1 MKIKMRN
8 WRKRVFEIVEKSED
22 GDRESRLYDFFMLMC
37 ITFSLIP
44 LMARNS
50 DFFLRNV
57 EVVTTMVFI
66 VDYILR
72 LATADFKLNKGGLSF
87 LLYPFTPMAIVDLLS
102 ILPSLILF
110 DGSFYGIGFLVAFR
124 SLRVLR
130 VIRVFKVLR
139 YSKNISLI
147 LNIFRHQREP
157 LMIVGALVF
166 GYVIVVALVMFN
178 VEPNTFRTFGDA
190 VYWSVVSLTTIGYG
204 DIFAQ
209 SGLGKFITVISA
221 MMGVAVFALPAGIIT
236 AGYMEELNRER
247 NYKLIAFDL
256 DGTLLNSQKEISQ
269 PTLEA
274 LKKAADEG
282 KEIAI
287 ATGRSLSGVMPYMDQ
302 LSMVHFGILS
312 SATIIYD
319 FWEEKVISMDNI
331 AWDHMYDIADA
342 VEKEDVMLLMM
353 SEGVGLLDKEK
364 AQHLETFHMEQ
375 YEKLYRE
382 NATMVEN
389 PVEMLKNANRKYEK
403 INLYHT
409 SQKARLRSRH
419 RLEHLPLELVDSE
432 ETALEITPIGCSKGT
447 GLRKICRYM
456 DIPMK
461 QTIAV
466 GDADNDLS
474 ILETAGLG
482 VAMKNA
488 NKRVKEAANVVVAD
502 NDHDGCKQAIEKYLL
517 GD

>member
-1 MKIKMRN
+1 MN
-8 WRKRVFEIVEKSED
+8 VSGFRKRVFEIIEKSQE
-22 GDRESRLYDFFMLMC
+22 GDRESRLYDYFMLMC

-87 LLYPFTPMAIVDLLS
+87 LLYPLTPMAIVDLLS

-110 DGSFYGIGFLVAFR
+110 DGSFYGIGLLVAFR

-209 SGLGKFITVISA
+209 SALGKVVTVISA
-221 MMGVAVFALPAGIIT
+221 LMGVAIFALPAGIVT
-236 AGYMEELNRER
+236 AGYMEEIHREK
-247 NYKLIAFDL
+247 NYKLISFDM
-256 DGTLLNSQKEISQ
+256 DGTLLNSKKELT
-269 PTLEA
+269 PDTLAA
-274 LKKAADEG
+274 LKRAADEG

-287 ATGRSLSGVMPYMDQ
+287 ATGRSLSEMMPYMEQ
-302 LSMVHFGILS
+302 LSMVHYGILA

-319 FWEEKVISMDNI
+319 FWDEKVISMDNI
-331 AWDHMYDIADA
+331 AWDYMYEISDA
-342 VEKEDVMLLMM
+342 VEQEDIMLLMM

-364 AQHLETFHMEQ
+364 AARLEDYHMKQ
-375 YEKLYRE
+375 YEKLYKE
-382 NATMVEN
+382 TATLVDN
-389 PVEMLKNANRKYEK
+389 PLEMLRNANRKFEK

-409 SQKARLRSRH
+409 SQKSRLNTRH
-419 RLEHLPLELVDSE
+419 RLEKLPLELVDSE
-432 ETALEITPIGCSKGT
+432 ETALEITPLGISKGS
-447 GLRKICRYM
+447 GLRKLCRFL
-456 DIPMK
+456 DIPVK

-474 ILETAGLG
+474 IIETAGLG
-482 VAMKNA
+482 IAMKNA
-488 NKRVKEAANVVVAD
+488 NKRVREAATVLVAD
-502 NDHDGCKQAIEKYLL
+502 NDHDGCKQAVERYLL